1 MAKAQGPNFDQ
12 LKSDILNASTEKRKI
27 EGLINLGINL
37 GRTSNDSLQFYYNSL
52 SSKDFD
58 SPDLVIAGQVFLKAI
73 EKQEQNDLES
83 AIVLFEESQRLFE
96 TLDVPNLYY
105 RCRNFLG
112 IAYTRVRDYENALAI
127 FQGTIDKVNAEGA
140 KVSHLRAAHANL
152 INVYRRVRDFASA
165 IYHTEMLISFA
176 EEGSMNRSLAFSYLN
191 MTQMLIELQ
200 YYERAIDAANKI
212 DYDFLSGSMPLVID
226 KSKGLSFQN
235 IKVYDSAIYY
245 FERSL
250 TYEGANINPDLKF
263 RSKVALI
270 KLYTAAQQ
278 FEKIPAMIE
287 SFEKQMDSNQPI
299 PLQTNYAIALMDYY
313 LAIEDQDAAL
323 NVGLE
328 LEAVLSQKDALA
340 MSQDIFLK
348 IANIYEEQ
356 DKTALAYKYNKLYTD
371 LEITRIEAQ
380 RTIGIQEARAQLA
393 EMEADRRVNEAE
405 NDTVFYQRLNTI
417 QMIILIALLF
427 SCIVI
432 YFYYRRERNAKIY
445 REDEL
450 FELQK
455 ELEELSKREKSNEIQ
470 FLKLKSHGLIQL
482 SKIKYIQSDGPY
494 LELFEDGKERPE
506 IDRNTLKS
514 VLTELPENFI
524 QVHRSFIVNIQYIKS
539 IYSNKLKL
547 KDGTEINI
555 SRSFKPNVELALRAS
570 A

>member
-1 MAKAQGPNFDQ
+1 
-12 LKSDILNASTEKRKI
+12 
-27 EGLINLGINL
+27 
-37 GRTSNDSLQFYYNSL
+37 
-52 SSKDFD
+52 
-58 SPDLVIAGQVFLKAI
+58 
-73 EKQEQNDLES
+73 
-83 AIVLFEESQRLFE
+83 
-96 TLDVPNLYY
+96 
-105 RCRNFLG
+105 
-112 IAYTRVRDYENALAI
+112 
-127 FQGTIDKVNAEGA
+127 
-140 KVSHLRAAHANL
+140 
-152 INVYRRVRDFASA
+152 
-165 IYHTEMLISFA
+165 MLISFA

-191 MTQMLIELQ
+191 MTKMLIEVQ

-405 NDTVFYQRLNTI
+405 NDKVFYQKLNTT

-432 YFYYRRERNAKIY
+432 YFYYRRE
-445 REDEL
+445 
-450 FELQK
+450 
-455 ELEELSKREKSNEIQ
+455 
-470 FLKLKSHGLIQL
+470 
-482 SKIKYIQSDGPY
+482 
-494 LELFEDGKERPE
+494 
-506 IDRNTLKS
+506 
-514 VLTELPENFI
+514 
-524 QVHRSFIVNIQYIKS
+524 
-539 IYSNKLKL
+539 
-547 KDGTEINI
+547 
-555 SRSFKPNVELALRAS
+555 
-570 A
+570 